1 MISKYF
7 SILERFPEDA
17 LHDPL
22 PPLTLIDAPTRE
34 SVQRKT
40 LQIFCAFRV

>member
-34 SVQRKT
+34 SVLRKT
-40 LQIFCAFRV
+40 VLKICAFRV